1 MSESFNND
9 EKLMNFHVTKK
20 VQKSDGTFLVK
31 LKCDNI
37 HVDEFPCHEKK
48 YRKVT

>member
-20 VQKSDGTFLVK
+20 VHTKSDGTFFVK
-31 LKCDNI
+31 LKCVNI
-37 HVDEFPCHEKK
+37 LELISQS
-48 YRKVT
+48 